1 MHKVKINLVTFQ
13 DVQEFIK
20 IVTPLPG
27 TIILEDPDNG
37 FKINAKSL
45 LGAMASI
52 EWDNIY
58 VVSDSDIYTAISKF
72 AE

>member
-1 MHKVKINLVTFQ
+1 MHKVKINLVTFK
-13 DVQEFIK
+13 DVQEFIE

-27 TIILEDPDNG
+27 SIVLEDPDNG

-52 EWDNIY
+52 EWDNIF
-58 VVSDSDIYTAISKF
+58 VISDEDIYTAIKKF

>member
-1 MHKVKINLVTFQ
+1 MHRVKINLVTFQ
-13 DVQEFIK
+13 DVQEFIA
-20 IVTPLPG
+20 IVTPLSG
-27 TIILEDPDNG
+27 NIFLEDPENG

-58 VVSDSDIYTAISKF
+58 VVSDEDVYTAISKF